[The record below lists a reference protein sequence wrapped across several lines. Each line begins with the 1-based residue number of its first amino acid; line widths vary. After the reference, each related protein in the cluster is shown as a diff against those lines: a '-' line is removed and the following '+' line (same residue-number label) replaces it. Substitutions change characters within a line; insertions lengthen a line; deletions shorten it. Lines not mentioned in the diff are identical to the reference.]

1 MAVRRRLKR
10 VIAIAAIAVALAIF
24 SDAARSQAV
33 KRGDPVR
40 GLPKVGII
48 AIPPAENFPVEI
60 GQKVFADADATI
72 EWVAPEMVGL
82 SAARFPHGGKLT
94 LGTTADVQLLI
105 GYFRAE
111 GSEWA
116 KPPKGQTPVIQN
128 AVRISGMPSVDI
140 YLIRFSKNSYK
151 QGAAVDIQGAF
162 AMLGVIPIDVKIT
175 PWDAQGDKAR

>member
-10 VIAIAAIAVALAIF
+10 VIAIAAIAVALTIF

-60 GQKVFADADATI
+60 GQKVFTDSDATI

-82 SAARFPHGGKLT
+82 SATRFPRGGRVI

-116 KPPKGQTPVIQN
+116 KPAKGRTPLIQN
-128 AVRISGMPSVDI
+128 AARITGMPSVDI

-151 QGAAVDIQGAF
+151 QGAAVDIPGAF
-162 AMLGVIPIDVKIT
+162 AMLGVIPIDVKIM
-175 PWDAQGDKAR
+175 PWDARGEESR